1 MADPMRATEGTTPAV
16 PSGLPGSRKPRS
28 RGRIWVRRRSL
39 TVGQHKPYFGP
50 LDCGFQQAVG
60 LRGFK
65 PAACFDIWLAT
76 FHIIEMLYDTPFP
89 TEPQNDLVPAQTE
102 RNEEIRARYEAGET
116 GVSIAQT
123 FGISEQRVS
132 QIIRGWQS

>member
-1 MADPMRATEGTTPAV
+1 MQKAAPMVEGGIIV
-16 PSGLPGSRKPRS
+16 GLDG
-28 RGRIWVRRRSL
+28 GV
-39 TVGQHKPYFGP
+39 
-50 LDCGFQQAVG
+50 QQAVV

-76 FHIIEMLYDTPFP
+76 FHIMEMLYDTPFP

-116 GVSIAQT
+116 GAGIAQD
-123 FGISEQRVS
+123 FGVSEQRVN
-132 QIIRGWQS
+132 QIVRRQRS